1 MLEINF
7 VSTITP
13 NSDLMDIEEFEGMLF
28 NMPNEDADFGGY
40 EINIDIM
47 ASDIDTSDAPQ
58 KIGELKFY
66 AYGTWQNSLN
76 VAAKT
81 FASFDRHGN
90 LDYAMDC
97 TSGDTAGYYEV
108 LRKMYSKIRTDE
120 DILDEVFIVAFDR
133 FFIEP
138 AYRGKRIGTYV
149 MKNLTK
155 ILYNYARIIPLYIV
169 EIINPDDKTKETED
183 IQVKTMKSAGMILAK
198 NSDKKNI
205 FAACLYDEWAY

>member
-1 MLEINF
+1 MLGISF

-13 NSDLMDIEEFEGMLF
+13 NSDLMDVEEFEGMLF
-28 NMPNEDADFGGY
+28 DVVDEEVGFGGY
-40 EINIDIM
+40 EIDIDIM

-66 AYGTWQNSLN
+66 AYGTCQNSLN
-76 VAAKT
+76 VSAKT

-97 TSGDTAGYYEV
+97 TSGDTAAYYDI

-120 DILDEVFIVAFDR
+120 DILDETFIVAFDR

-138 AYRGKRIGTYV
+138 AYRGKRIGTYI

-155 ILYNYARIIPLYIV
+155 ILYQYARIIPLYIV
-169 EIINPDDKTKETED
+169 GVINPDDRTKETEA
-183 IQVKTMKSAGMILAK
+183 IQVKTMKSAGMIMGK
-198 NSDKKNI
+198 NSDKQNI